1 MSKKFKIRK
10 IPGKK
15 IGKGKQNKYQDKI
28 IQISTDGGES
38 WHSLRFKEQCDIA
51 IAIGRNE
58 EGLYPQ
64 KEGFR
69 GYTMML
75 NELKKQVTR
84 GIEERL
90 ANEKS

>member
-1 MSKKFKIRK
+1 MLKIRL

-38 WHSLRFKEQCDIA
+38 WHSPSIKDHADVLIE
-51 IAIGRNE
+51 IGRNE

-64 KEGFR
+64 KEGYR
-69 GYTMML
+69 GYTMMMQKL
-75 NELKKQVTR
+75 NKQVTH

>member
-1 MSKKFKIRK
+1 MLKIRL

-28 IQISTDGGES
+28 IQISTDGGDS
-38 WHSLRFKEQCDIA
+38 WHSPSIKEQVDVLIE
-51 IAIGRNE
+51 IGRNE

-64 KEGFR
+64 KEGYR
-69 GYTMML
+69 GYML
-75 NELKKQVTR
+75 MVEKLMKQIIH